1 MVACADSE
9 ELLRNSGLSDS
20 GVIVV
25 GHEHRLADGESLEAM
40 LRACERTKKQTY
52 KGSIK

>member
-1 MVACADSE
+1 VVACADSE

-25 GHEHRLADGESLEAM
+25 GHGHRLANPESLEAM
-40 LRACERTKKQTY
+40 VRAVEEV
-52 KGSIK
+52 